1 MRRMWVLT
9 VLVDRYSSA
18 PISGGGEVAGQAAE
32 HAQLALAEVLAQLRA
47 SAGWPGQ
54 A

>member
-1 MRRMWVLT
+1 MWRMWVLT

-18 PISGGGEVAGQAAE
+18 PISGAEVAGQAAE
-32 HAQLALAEVLAQLRA
+32 HAQLALAEVLGQLRA
-47 SAGWPGQ
+47 SAGWRGQ

>member
-1 MRRMWVLT
+1 MGLTGSIGFKLQVSCMR
-9 VLVDRYSSA
+9 
-18 PISGGGEVAGQAAE
+18 GEVAGQAAE

-47 SAGWPGQ
+47 SAGWRGQ